1 MEEINKTI
9 VKSLVSQ
16 AMLEFAIAK
25 LNNINV
31 ETDSIADEYARQ
43 IIEELK

>member
-9 VKSLVSQ
+9 IKSLVSQ
-16 AMLEFAIAK
+16 AMLEFALAR

-31 ETDSIADEYARQ
+31 ETDSIAKEYADK
-43 IIEELK
+43 IIEVLK